1 MLPLAGL
8 QGSVE
13 FVLEASFSALP
24 QLRSYQLAGRSV
36 TAFGGAVSLAVELRQ
51 PWVSR
56 RQPSGL
62 VLWQAA
68 ELQTRVG

>member
-1 MLPLAGL
+1 MGM
-8 QGSVE
+8 VE